1 MKELDYQRF
10 DHPFTIMEQ
19 IDDMAF
25 QLKLLNSMKIH
36 FVFHVSLMESYHAF
50 TIPRRVHENRWQLK
64 I

>member
-1 MKELDYQRF
+1 
-10 DHPFTIMEQ
+10 MEQ